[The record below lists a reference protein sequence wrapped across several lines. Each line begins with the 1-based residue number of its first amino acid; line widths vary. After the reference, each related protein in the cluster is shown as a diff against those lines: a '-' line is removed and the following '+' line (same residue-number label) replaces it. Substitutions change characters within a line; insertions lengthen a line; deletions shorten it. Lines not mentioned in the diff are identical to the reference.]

1 MCYYIVSKFETEII
15 MRKKKRFDI
24 GDYASCFYCTKSREL
39 TEGELL
45 LCRDKGLVPFDG
57 KCRHFELD
65 LLSVTPKKLRSL
77 RTELTEED
85 FKL

>member
-45 LCRDKGLVPFDG
+45 LCRDKGLVPYDG